1 MAKSHKPTR
10 TMSCTCRTDSV
21 LHAFDCAYFLFAV
34 NDAKTM
40 LELFK
45 YERAT
50 SNTFRDMVIEQM
62 DEIRNLKAA
71 LDYQTQIPNKL
82 NKYKKAIR
90 QLKFDKEIA
99 EQKYDYLCQ
108 SHDNVSNNYKNK
120 LQELDGVRCNL
131 FISDHMNKDLEEK
144 CNKLNKQAWR
154 KEILLKFLIKRK
166 LTISRPFPK
175 FAKET
180 FSHLKSHNETDSF
193 LKNQYLILIH

>member
-21 LHAFDCAYFLFAV
+21 LHAFDCAYFQFAV
-34 NDAKTM
+34 NDSKTM

-90 QLKFDKEIA
+90 QLKFDKEIL
-99 EQKYDYLCQ
+99 EQKYDYMSQ

-120 LQELDGVRCNL
+120 VKELEGVRCNL

-144 CNKLNKQAWR
+144 CNKLNKQATLYKQLYHYYEDDDEKIPR
-154 KEILLKFLIKRK
+154 TIRAPEKNSASKTIKKRNVIK
-166 LTISRPFPK
+166 K
-175 FAKET
+175 K
-180 FSHLKSHNETDSF
+180 
-193 LKNQYLILIH
+193 